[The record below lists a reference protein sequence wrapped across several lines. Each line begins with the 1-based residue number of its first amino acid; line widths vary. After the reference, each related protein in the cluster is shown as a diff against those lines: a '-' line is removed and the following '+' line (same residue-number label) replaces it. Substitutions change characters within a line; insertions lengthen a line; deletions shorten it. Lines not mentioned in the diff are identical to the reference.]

1 MKLAHP
7 LRLNPLKHLMLVAVT
22 VGSAQAAMAQSVYG
36 EVGYAAMST
45 RLSVPLIGLSAEAKP
60 TMVRALVGV
69 SPLGG
74 LSIEGIASGSL
85 SSDSFVSSG
94 SSTSAQ
100 LGDAKVSQIL
110 GLYVGS
116 RLGLGPVELFGRA
129 GWAKSEVKFNGLG
142 TGNDSDFS
150 YGGGIRLIP
159 GDTLT
164 LSADYMNY
172 LNKGGARIEGYT
184 VSVGMK
190 F

>member
-1 MKLAHP
+1 MKLAH
-7 LRLNPLKHLMLVAVT
+7 LHHLKHLMLAAMAV
-22 VGSAQAAMAQSVYG
+22 GGAQAAMAQSVYG

-45 RLSVPLIGLSAEAKP
+45 RLSVPLIGLAAEAKP

-94 SSTSAQ
+94 SSSSSTTQ
-100 LGDAKVSQIL
+100 LGEAKVNQIL

-129 GWAKSEVKFNGLG
+129 GWAKSEVKFSGLG
-142 TGNDSDFS
+142 SGNDSDFS

-164 LSADYMNY
+164 FSADYMNY

-184 VSVGMK
+184 LSVGLK